1 MLVRVEGGAVLS
13 APSLSAQP
21 GRDETMNDSNVAGA
35 ARSRRRFVGGAGAV
49 LAAGVAGGVWYRQ
62 SEGFRRAATFIAPAA
77 AYDAELVP
85 IVERGLIELGL
96 ERRWA
101 KGKSVLLKPNL
112 VEPSRQAP
120 HINTH
125 PAVVRAAAEV
135 FRRWDAREVFVAE
148 GQGHCRDAHFVLDE
162 SGLGRILQE
171 DRLEFVDLN
180 HDDVFVAR
188 NRLGM
193 TRLPRL
199 YLPKTLQRADLI
211 VSLPKMKTHHWA
223 VVTLSMKNFFGVIP
237 GICYGWPKNVLHHR
251 GIGQSILDIVAT
263 VRPHLAIVD
272 GIIGMDGD
280 GPIMGDPKP
289 AGVLVMGTNL
299 PAVDSTVTR
308 LMGHDPATIDY
319 LAFASGRLGPIETS
333 HIEQRGAT
341 VEAAATPFA
350 LFRHPVKQPTT

>member
-1 MLVRVEGGAVLS
+1 MNENS
-13 APSLSAQP
+13 QAPATR
-21 GRDETMNDSNVAGA
+21 G
-35 ARSRRRFVGGAGAV
+35 RRRFLVGAGGMV
-49 LAAGVAGGVWYRQ
+49 AAGVAGGWWYRQ
-62 SEGFRRAATFIAPAA
+62 SECFQRASAFIASAA
-77 AYDAELVP
+77 SYAIDLVS
-85 IVERGLIELGL
+85 IIESGLAELGL
-96 ERRWA
+96 DRRWA

-125 PAVVRAAAEV
+125 PNVVRAVAEV

-162 SGLGRILQE
+162 SGLGEVLRE

-180 HDDVFVAR
+180 HDDVFIAR

-193 TRLPRL
+193 TRLPNL
-199 YLPKTLQRADLI
+199 HLPKTLQRADLV

-223 VVTLSMKNFFGVIP
+223 VVTLSMKNLFGVIP

-251 GIGQSILDIVAT
+251 GIGQSIVDIVAT

-272 GIIGMDGD
+272 GIVGMDGD

-299 PAVDSTVTR
+299 PAVDATATR
-308 LMGHDPATIDY
+308 LMGLDPTAIDY
-319 LAFASGRLGPIETS
+319 LAFSSGRLGPIEPG
-333 HIEQRGAT
+333 HIEQRGASI
-341 VEAAATPFA
+341 ASAATPFT
-350 LFRHPVKQPTT
+350 LFRYSP